1 MGRPI
6 LWSEWSSRA
15 PSLFAVLTST
25 DLLIQYYKILNLGVP
40 LEAVQQR
47 MYMEGYD
54 PQALNVDL
62 FNKVQR
68 KMRQE
73 DFDYEEGKDVDA
85 QYNKYFDLLSEG
97 VIMKEVKRMM
107 MADGYDPSI
116 LDQYQYR
123 RLRNT

>member
-85 QYNKYFDLLSEG
+85 QYNKVRAMLYANAWGLFTDRFPLWLFGCCSTLICSAR
-97 VIMKEVKRMM
+97 V
-107 MADGYDPSI
+107 S
-116 LDQYQYR
+116 L
-123 RLRNT
+123 

>member
-85 QYNKYFDLLSEG
+85 QYNKVRAMLYAMLGDCLLTDSLFG
-97 VIMKEVKRMM
+97 CLVAVV
-107 MADGYDPSI
+107 
-116 LDQYQYR
+116 L
-123 RLRNT
+123 